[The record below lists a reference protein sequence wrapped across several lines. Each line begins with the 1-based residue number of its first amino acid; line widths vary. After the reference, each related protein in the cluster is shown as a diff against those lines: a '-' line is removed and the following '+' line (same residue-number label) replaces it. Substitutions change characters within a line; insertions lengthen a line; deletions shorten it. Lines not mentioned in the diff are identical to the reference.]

1 MPLCGFILYGAIV
14 PENLSGG
21 YFHWSLIMEKGK
33 KKRRSALF
41 SPLLLRLLVVHGS
54 LLFAEALKGQ
64 WPFRGATVA
73 LSVC

>member
-1 MPLCGFILYGAIV
+1 MRFYPIWSDCTGESQWWL
-14 PENLSGG
+14 LS
-21 YFHWSLIMEKGK
+21 LVTDDGK
-33 KKRRSALF
+33 RQEEEAQRSFFFA
-41 SPLLLRLLVVHGS
+41 LLLRLLVVHGS

>member
-33 KKRRSALF
+33 KKLRSVF
-41 SPLLLRLLVVHGS
+41 SLLLRLLVVHGS
-54 LLFAEALKGQ
+54 LLFAEAFKGQ
-64 WPFRGATVA
+64 
-73 LSVC
+73 